1 MSNAS
6 RGHDPA
12 GWREARDIDV
22 SVIVVVVVVTALIF
36 DFTNGFHDTANAMA
50 TSIATGALRPRVAV
64 AVAGILNL
72 AGAFLS
78 VQVAKTISGG
88 LVDEIKITPAVI
100 FAGLVGAILWNLL
113 TWLLGLPSS
122 SSHALF
128 GGLIG
133 ATLAAAGPGAVH
145 FTAVLGKVVVPAL
158 VSPLLAGVVAFAA
171 TRAAYRL
178 TARARGATVNRGFKF
193 GQVVSASTVALAHGT
208 NDAQK
213 TMGVITLTLITA
225 GLLVPGSAPPF
236 WVVLAAGLAIALGT
250 YVGGWRIIRTLGK
263 RVSDIET
270 TQGFTAESTSG
281 AIVLASTHLGLPLS
295 TTQVCTGAIFGA
307 GAGRRFASV
316 HWGVAGRLAMVWMIA
331 LPAAAIVGALASSV
345 AITGTVGVWAVA
357 LGGVVLGAGI
367 YAASRRDPVTALNV
381 NDVAVPPLAQTAA

>member
-1 MSNAS
+1 M
-6 RGHDPA
+6 
-12 GWREARDIDV
+12 DI

-64 AVAGILNL
+64 AVAGALNL

-88 LVDEIKITPAVI
+88 LVDEVRITPAVI
-100 FAGLVGAILWNLL
+100 FAGLVGAIVWNLL

-133 ATLAAAGPGAVH
+133 ATLAAAGPDAVR
-145 FTAVLGKVVVPAL
+145 FSAVLGKVVLPAL
-158 VSPLLAGVVAFAA
+158 VSPLLAGVVAFVA
-171 TRAAYRL
+171 TRVAYRL
-178 TARARGATVNRGFKF
+178 TARVTGATVNRGFKF

-225 GLLVPGSAPPF
+225 GLVVPGSAPPF

-263 RVSDIET
+263 RVSDIQT
-270 TQGFTAESTSG
+270 PQGFTAESTSG
-281 AIVLASTHLGLPLS
+281 AIILASTHLGLPLS

-316 HWGVAGRLAMVWMIA
+316 RWGVAGRLALVWMVT
-331 LPAAAIVGALASSV
+331 LPAAATVGALASSI
-345 AITGTVGVWAVA
+345 AITGSVGVWAVA
-357 LGGVVLGAGI
+357 LGAAVLVAGI

-381 NDVAVPPLAQTAA
+381 NDVPVSPLAQTAA

>member
-1 MSNAS
+1 M
-6 RGHDPA
+6 
-12 GWREARDIDV
+12 
-22 SVIVVVVVVTALIF
+22 
-36 DFTNGFHDTANAMA
+36 
-50 TSIATGALRPRVAV
+50 
-64 AVAGILNL
+64 
-72 AGAFLS
+72 
-78 VQVAKTISGG
+78 
-88 LVDEIKITPAVI
+88 
-100 FAGLVGAILWNLL
+100 
-113 TWLLGLPSS
+113 
-122 SSHALF
+122 
-128 GGLIG
+128 
-133 ATLAAAGPGAVH
+133 H
-145 FTAVLGKVVVPAL
+145 FTAVLGKVVLPAL

-281 AIVLASTHLGLPLS
+281 AIILASTHLGLPLS

-316 HWGVAGRLAMVWMIA
+316 HWGVAGWLALVWMVT
-331 LPAAAIVGALASSV
+331 LPAAAVVGALASSI

>member
-1 MSNAS
+1 
-6 RGHDPA
+6 
-12 GWREARDIDV
+12 
-22 SVIVVVVVVTALIF
+22 
-36 DFTNGFHDTANAMA
+36 
-50 TSIATGALRPRVAV
+50 
-64 AVAGILNL
+64 
-72 AGAFLS
+72 
-78 VQVAKTISGG
+78 
-88 LVDEIKITPAVI
+88 
-100 FAGLVGAILWNLL
+100 
-113 TWLLGLPSS
+113 
-122 SSHALF
+122 LF

-145 FTAVLGKVVVPAL
+145 FTAVLGKVVLPAL

-178 TARARGATVNRGFKF
+178 TARVRGAKVNRTFKF

-236 WVVLAAGLAIALGT
+236 WVVLAAGLAMALGT
-250 YVGGWRIIRTLGK
+250 YLGGWRIVRTLGK

-281 AIVLASTHLGLPLS
+281 AIILASTHLGLPLS
-295 TTQVCTGAIFGA
+295 TTQVCPGAIFGA
-307 GAGRRFASV
+307 GAGRGFASV
-316 HWGVAGRLAMVWMIA
+316 HWDVAGRLALVWMVT
-331 LPAAAIVGALASSV
+331 LPAAAIVGALASSI

-381 NDVAVPPLAQTAA
+381 NDVPVPSLAKTAA

>member
-1 MSNAS
+1 M
-6 RGHDPA
+6 
-12 GWREARDIDV
+12 DV

-50 TSIATGALRPRVAV
+50 TSIATGALKPRVAV
-64 AVAGILNL
+64 AIAGILNL

-88 LVDEIKITPAVI
+88 LVDEVRITPAVI

-113 TWLLGLPSS
+113 TWLLGMPSS

-128 GGLIG
+128 GGLLG

-145 FTAVLGKVVVPAL
+145 FTAVLGKVVLPAL
-158 VSPLLAGVVAFAA
+158 ASPLLAAMLAFVA

-178 TARARGATVNRGFKF
+178 TARAKSTTVNRGFKF
-193 GQVVSASTVALAHGT
+193 GQVFSASTVALAHGT

-236 WVVLAAGLAIALGT
+236 WVVLTAGLAIALGT
-250 YVGGWRIIRTLGK
+250 YMGGWRIIRTLGK

-281 AIVLASTHLGLPLS
+281 AIILASTHLGLPLS

-307 GAGRRFASV
+307 GAGRRSASV
-316 HWGVAGRLAMVWMIA
+316 NWGVAGRMALVWMVT
-331 LPAAAIVGALASSV
+331 LPAAAGVGALASSI
-345 AITGTVGVWAVA
+345 AITGTVGVWVVAVGA
-357 LGGVVLGAGI
+357 AVLAAGI
-367 YAASRRDPVTALNV
+367 YAASRRDAVTALNV
-381 NDVAVPPLAQTAA
+381 NDIPVPSLAQTAA

>member
-1 MSNAS
+1 MLS
-6 RGHDPA
+6 REFSTWPA
-12 GWREARDIDV
+12 HSCPSRSR
-22 SVIVVVVVVTALIF
+22 
-36 DFTNGFHDTANAMA
+36 
-50 TSIATGALRPRVAV
+50 RPSL
-64 AVAGILNL
+64 G
-72 AGAFLS
+72 
-78 VQVAKTISGG
+78 ISGG
-88 LVDEIKITPAVI
+88 LVDEVRITPAVI

-145 FTAVLGKVVVPAL
+145 FTAVLGKVVLPAL

-178 TARARGATVNRGFKF
+178 TARVRGAKVNRTFKF

-236 WVVLAAGLAIALGT
+236 WVVLAAGLAMALGT
-250 YVGGWRIIRTLGK
+250 YLGGWRIVRTLGK

-281 AIVLASTHLGLPLS
+281 AIILASTHLGLPLS
-295 TTQVCTGAIFGA
+295 TTQVCTG
-307 GAGRRFASV
+307 R
-316 HWGVAGRLAMVWMIA
+316 
-331 LPAAAIVGALASSV
+331 SSV
-345 AITGTVGVWAVA
+345 PAQGVGSPRCTGTSLAGWHWSGWSPCPRRRSSAHSHPPSRSPALSGSGPSRSVGWSSGRESTPRRVA
-357 LGGVVLGAGI
+357 T
-367 YAASRRDPVTALNV
+367 R
-381 NDVAVPPLAQTAA
+381 

>member
-1 MSNAS
+1 
-6 RGHDPA
+6 
-12 GWREARDIDV
+12 
-22 SVIVVVVVVTALIF
+22 
-36 DFTNGFHDTANAMA
+36 
-50 TSIATGALRPRVAV
+50 
-64 AVAGILNL
+64 
-72 AGAFLS
+72 
-78 VQVAKTISGG
+78 
-88 LVDEIKITPAVI
+88 
-100 FAGLVGAILWNLL
+100 
-113 TWLLGLPSS
+113 
-122 SSHALF
+122 
-128 GGLIG
+128 
-133 ATLAAAGPGAVH
+133 
-145 FTAVLGKVVVPAL
+145 VLPAL
-158 VSPLLAGVVAFAA
+158 VSPLLAGVVAFAG

-178 TARARGATVNRGFKF
+178 TAGARGAKVNRGFKF

-236 WVVLAAGLAIALGT
+236 WVVLTAGLAIALGT
-250 YVGGWRIIRTLGK
+250 YLGGWRIIRTLGK

-281 AIVLASTHLGLPLS
+281 AIILASTHLGLPLS

-307 GAGRRFASV
+307 GAGRGFASV
-316 HWGVAGRLAMVWMIA
+316 HWDVAGRLALVWMVT

-357 LGGVVLGAGI
+357 LGGVLLGAGI

-381 NDVAVPPLAQTAA
+381 NDVPASPLAQTAA